1 MTKVA
6 IQGIRGSYSSV
17 AAFKAFG
24 DDLELIECA
33 SFEGVFQAMASG
45 LATHAVL
52 PVRNSTVGKIGTT
65 TRLIANHRPKE
76 LGEVEVRVDHV
87 LAARPGTKFDELD
100 SVRSHSEAFRQCA
113 IFLNGNP
120 QLRTIIGFDTASCIR
135 SVVHD
140 EIVGQAAICSREAA
154 DIYGGDILREH
165 IADSRDNKTT
175 FSILS
180 AEPKPRR
187 HRRTTQR

>member
-17 AAFKAFG
+17 AALKAFG
-24 DDLELIECA
+24 EGLELIECA
-33 SFEGVFQAMASG
+33 SFEGVFQAMSSG

-52 PVRNSTVGKIGTT
+52 PVRNSTVGKIGATN
-65 TRLIANHRPKE
+65 RLIANHRPTA

-87 LAARPGTKFDELD
+87 LATLPGTKFEDLD

-113 IFLNGNP
+113 NFLNSNT

-140 EIVGQAAICSREAA
+140 GIIGQAAICGRDAA
-154 DIYGGDILREH
+154 EIYGGEVLREH

-180 AEPKPRR
+180 AKLTPRQ
-187 HRRTTQR
+187 HRRTIQR